1 MVDPEVGMEIGA
13 DVRMEVV
20 VEVGIASSGNS

>member
-13 DVRMEVV
+13 DVRIEVV
-20 VEVGIASSGNS
+20 VKVGIASSGNS